1 MLKYTHKIS
10 IYFTLFSK
18 KDTDDETLRHAPD
31 LRVRVSF
38 SLAFTCESSFFHCRQ
53 KGQSIS

>member
-31 LRVRVSF
+31 QAEL
-38 SLAFTCESSFFHCRQ
+38 LAF
-53 KGQSIS
+53 IPLL